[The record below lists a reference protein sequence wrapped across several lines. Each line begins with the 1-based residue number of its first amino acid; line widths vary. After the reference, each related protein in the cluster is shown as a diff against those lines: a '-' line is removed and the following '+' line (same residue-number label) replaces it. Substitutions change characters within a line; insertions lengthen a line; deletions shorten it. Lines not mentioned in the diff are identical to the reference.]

1 MDIVVS
7 VLWMGVSSDTSIHR
21 WGLVYL
27 CDDASF
33 EKHRFIP
40 TNHQSLSYNCTNQTS
55 HSCCLTIP
63 RDRHTE
69 HEEQVAKVTLQRSGC
84 IISRVRVSSSE
95 VTQWL
100 LWSRATL
107 GDIAND
113 EFSPEGPV
121 SERTRWGSGK
131 KKKNH
136 NNDLHFQC
144 CCQCFY
150 QRCLTKV
157 KCSCCK

>member
-1 MDIVVS
+1 MVIVVS

-27 CDDASF
+27 CDYASF

-40 TNHQSLSYNCTNQTS
+40 TNHQSLSYQPDVR
-55 HSCCLTIP
+55 LLP
-63 RDRHTE
+63 QLLFPGGHTK
-69 HEEQVAKVTLQRSGC
+69 HEEQVAEVTLQRSGC
-84 IISRVRVSSSE
+84 IISRVRVSSSG

-131 KKKNH
+131 KKKNR
-136 NNDLHFQC
+136 NSDLHFQC